1 MLGYYFHLALRS
13 LRRNIALSAL
23 AVAVIG
29 VGTGASMSMLTILR
43 AASGDPI
50 PEKSTQLFTPQIDSI
65 GPQPGAAPQ
74 GEDQLPTSLTY
85 TDAVALTQARGPVQQ
100 AAMYPAMLTIT
111 APGARE
117 LPLRGQALATDS
129 GFFPMFDVPF
139 EYGGPWSRTED
150 QAHTPVVVLARA
162 FNDRLFG
169 GANSVGRSLVVD
181 GKHYRI
187 IGVTGSWQPSPHF
200 YDLGVNSSY
209 SSADQLFVPFTR
221 AIDEQMQTSGTLS
234 CDNNGP
240 GKGWSSLL
248 HSNCV
253 WIHLWVELP
262 SADDAAKYSTFLH
275 NYAAQQRQLGRFN
288 WPSRV
293 ALRDVMQWL
302 DYNNVVPAPVRTL
315 TNVSF
320 AILLVCIFNAAGL
333 LLSKFMAHAAAL
345 GVRRALGATRSAI
358 FAQCLVEAGVIG
370 LAGGVVGVGL
380 TKLGLASCRRVL
392 AQDLSI
398 LTRLGGSDMAI
409 ALVVAIA
416 ATLVAGLYPT
426 WRATRVQP
434 GLQLKAQ

>member
-1 MLGYYFHLALRS
+1 
-13 LRRNIALSAL
+13 
-23 AVAVIG
+23 
-29 VGTGASMSMLTILR
+29 
-43 AASGDPI
+43 
-50 PEKSTQLFTPQIDSI
+50 
-65 GPQPGAAPQ
+65 
-74 GEDQLPTSLTY
+74 
-85 TDAVALTQARGPVQQ
+85 
-100 AAMYPAMLTIT
+100 
-111 APGARE
+111 
-117 LPLRGQALATDS
+117 
-129 GFFPMFDVPF
+129 
-139 EYGGPWSRTED
+139 
-150 QAHTPVVVLARA
+150 
-162 FNDRLFG
+162 
-169 GANSVGRSLVVD
+169 
-181 GKHYRI
+181 
-187 IGVTGSWQPSPHF
+187 
-200 YDLGVNSSY
+200 
-209 SSADQLFVPFTR
+209 
-221 AIDEQMQTSGTLS
+221 
-234 CDNNGP
+234 
-240 GKGWSSLL
+240 
-248 HSNCV
+248 
-253 WIHLWVELP
+253 
-262 SADDAAKYSTFLH
+262 
-275 NYAAQQRQLGRFN
+275 
-288 WPSRV
+288 
-293 ALRDVMQWL
+293 MQWL